1 MSFSAS
7 LTIMWET
14 RCGPRWTHTIGRI
27 SKEDTKASFI
37 LTSNGGDTGGETEG
51 NTREHHRE
59 TSRGWRM
66 TERTD
71 RERRENKDYTH
82 THTNEGIRNRW
93 GERGGRRTDEVTKGN
108 TQRGRNTQERLKG
121 KERHTR
127 AWYQNKSGHNKT
139 LDHDSHLIHF
149 HILFKLVELLKQ
161 FFHVP
166 PGHST
171 GRPWGTSS
179 PGWALSSVTCL
190 RKLQTSMSVHTSQT
204 ATSYIDHTLSSCVF
218 YGQCLQL
225 VAPCLP
231 KPLLF
236 CLKQF
241 FTGSFAPPK
250 TFFAK
255 HV

>member
-1 MSFSAS
+1 
-7 LTIMWET
+7 MWT
-14 RCGPRWTHTIGRI
+14 QMDTHDWEDFQGGHKSELYFNQQWGRHRRR
-27 SKEDTKASFI
+27 DR
-37 LTSNGGDTGGETEG
+37 
-51 NTREHHRE
+51 REH
-59 TSRGWRM
+59 
-66 TERTD
+66 ERTSPRD
-71 RERRENKDYTH
+71 EQRLTEDGTNWQGAQGEQRLRAH